1 MTDHDKR
8 LTPAR
13 PDLADERLRGLV
25 DAARYVA
32 GEARTVVA
40 PSAPVRREPYPD
52 APLDTEALMG
62 EPVTVFDENEGYAWA
77 QLGTDGYVGYLPTEA
92 LGPASP
98 PPTHRVTALR
108 TFLYPGPNLKLPHIA
123 HLSLGA
129 GATPIEARNEYVRL
143 STGGWVFAGHLS
155 PAGEHGPDYV
165 GVADQLVGAPYLWG
179 GKTSLGLDCSGLVQ
193 LSLAMAG
200 IAAPRDSDMQQ
211 AALGRD
217 LPLSPGLGGL
227 ERGDLVF
234 WRGHVG
240 IMLDEARLLHANG
253 HHMAVAIEPLSEAE
267 ARIRDKTFGPI
278 TGARRLERA
287 GRA

>member
-13 PDLADERLRGLV
+13 PDLADARLRGMV
-25 DAARYVA
+25 VAARYVA
-32 GEARTVVA
+32 GEARTVTA
-40 PSAPVRREPYPD
+40 PSAPVRREPSSD
-52 APLDTEALMG
+52 APLDTEALLG
-62 EPVTVFDENEGYAWA
+62 EPVTVFDENEGHAWA
-77 QLGTDGYVGYLPTEA
+77 QLGTDGYVGYLPGEA

-108 TFLYPGPNLKLPHIA
+108 TFLYPGPSLKLPHIA

-129 GATPIEARNEYVRL
+129 GVTPIEVRNEYVRL
-143 STGGWVFAGHLS
+143 STGGWTFAGHLS
-155 PAGEHGPDYV
+155 QAGEHAPDYV
-165 GVADQLVGAPYLWG
+165 AVAERLVGTPYLWG

-211 AALGRD
+211 AALGREV
-217 LPLSPGLGGL
+217 PLSSGLGGL

-240 IMLDEARLLHANG
+240 IMLDEVRLLHANG
-253 HHMAVAIEPLSEAE
+253 YHMAAAIEPLAEAE
-267 ARIRDKTFGPI
+267 IRIREKSFGPI
-278 TGARRLERA
+278 TGIRRLERP
-287 GRA
+287 GRV